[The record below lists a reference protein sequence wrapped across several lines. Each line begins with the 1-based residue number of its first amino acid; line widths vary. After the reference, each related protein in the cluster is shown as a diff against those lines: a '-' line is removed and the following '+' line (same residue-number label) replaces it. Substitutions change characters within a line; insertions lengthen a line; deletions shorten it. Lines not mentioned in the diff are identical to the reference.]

1 MAAISKEDMNQLKMQ
16 VKNLQAWNQSI
27 LRIVNDK
34 QTVENTIRAHYK
46 KVQAVSVEETLA
58 TMGIDKIN
66 MDKEGIRV
74 AALQNA
80 GIETMLQV
88 SQMSVVQLQQIEG
101 IGQATATKIANNAK
115 LIRMSVERSAQVKL
129 DADDTSAEMKGI
141 LENLYYLIQND
152 GVLKQAEVLA
162 NTYSNG
168 IQRSIANSRIVF
180 SGLKWMFSSKQKKE
194 IALNA
199 ATALGEIAQGEFG
212 QKAPQLIEEYQSA
225 GQKTRLVGQARLAEC
240 TAAFRQN
247 SAPFYAMLEAVMGD
261 GFAKTAAIGVNAL
274 PEELLESIENYPLD
288 TGSLKATLRRYQ
300 TFGTKYILHQE
311 RVLLGDEMGLGKTM
325 QALAAFCH
333 LAAQGGKHFLV
344 VCPLSVVVNWKR
356 EVESQTG
363 LQAIEVYGDDRALEM
378 TMWAAQGGVA
388 ITSFETL
395 NKVPIPA
402 TVDLQLMV
410 VDEAHYVKNPQ
421 AQRTKSVMAA
431 AEQAKRVLFM
441 SGTPLE
447 NKVEEMQFLIQCLQ
461 PEVAKKIQNMKQLI
475 QAEAFRKAIAP
486 VYLRRVR
493 EDVLKEL
500 PELVEKE
507 QWGLMNKEEMQAYK
521 AALKDGSFMSV
532 RQVSWQLPDMANST
546 KAQRLKEICEEAKA
560 GGRKLIIFSFFK
572 DVLQKVSLMLGED
585 CLGVIDGSVPSKE
598 RQAMIDQL
606 GEAPAGS
613 ALVCQ
618 ILAGG
623 VGLNIQAASVVV
635 FCEPQIKP
643 SLETQAIARAYR
655 MGQSQSVVV
664 HRLLMDDTVDERVME
679 ILAQKT
685 QLFDNF
691 ADESVIGEM
700 DTQINESAV
709 MKDIVAAERKRL
721 GIEDTELT
729 DADSIEKESVEIN
742 STDTALTETNSV
754 QLDSV
759 AMNSSAVELTKTDD
773 IRQYAI
779 GVDYT
784 PDNRMAGNA
793 ESGVK
798 FE

>member
-1 MAAISKEDMNQLKMQ
+1 MAALSREEMNQLKEETRF
-16 VKNLQAWNQSI
+16 LQTHNQSI
-27 LRIVNDK
+27 LKMVEQK
-34 QTVENTIRAHYK
+34 HSVENTIRGLYK
-46 KVQAVSVEETLA
+46 QMQSVEVEQNLS
-58 TMGIDKIN
+58 TMGIEKIN
-66 MDKEGIRV
+66 IDKDGIRV

-80 GIETMLQV
+80 GITNILQV
-88 SQMSVVQLQQIEG
+88 SKMSVAQLQRIEG
-101 IGQATATKIANNAK
+101 VGQTTATKIVNNAK
-115 LIRMSVERSAQVKL
+115 LIVMSVERGTQVKL
-129 DADDTSAEMKGI
+129 DAENTSTEMKGI
-141 LENLYYLIQND
+141 LENLYFLIQND
-152 GVLKQAEVLA
+152 GALKQAEALA
-162 NTYSNG
+162 NTYSDG
-168 IQRSIANSRIVF
+168 IQRNIANSRIVL
-180 SGLKWMFSSKQKKE
+180 SGLKWMFSSKRNKE

-199 ATALGEIAQGEFG
+199 ATTLHEIVQGEFG
-212 QKAPQLIEEYQSA
+212 QTAPQVVEAYHASQQSTRRIGQMQSA
-225 GQKTRLVGQARLAEC
+225 EC
-240 TAAFRQN
+240 ITAFRQN
-247 SAPFYAMLEAVMGD
+247 SAPFYAMLESVMGD
-261 GFAKTAAIGVNAL
+261 SYGKAATTGVNAL
-274 PEELLESIENYPLD
+274 PEELLESIENFPLQ

-300 TFGTKYILHQE
+300 VFGTQYILHQE

-356 EVESQTG
+356 EVESQTE
-363 LQAIEVYGDDRALEM
+363 LRAIEVYGEDRALEM

-431 AEQAKRVLFM
+431 AERAKRVLFM

-546 KAQRLKEICEEAKA
+546 KAQRLMEICAEAKA

-572 DVLQKVSLMLGED
+572 DVLQKVSMMLGED
-585 CLGVIDGSVPSKE
+585 CLGIIDGSVPSKD
-598 RQAMIDQL
+598 RQALIDQL

-691 ADESVIGEM
+691 ADESLIGDM
-700 DTQINESAV
+700 DIQINENAV

-721 GIEDTELT
+721 GIEDEEISDDVST
-729 DADSIEKESVEIN
+729 SV
-742 STDTALTETNSV
+742 T
-754 QLDSV
+754 
-759 AMNSSAVELTKTDD
+759 
-773 IRQYAI
+773 
-779 GVDYT
+779 
-784 PDNRMAGNA
+784 
-793 ESGVK
+793 ESGVNC
-798 FE
+798 EPGEEL